1 MSLDLEELDLLELYD
16 AFEQNRVPEHAPRPG
31 FGLNMGAEPERV
43 AMWDAWGALASHQ
56 VSHGPAVIGGGL
68 RLWAEEARKRREA
81 FRKAYLALVRA
92 ILKANHARLCWVLT
106 GRAALARVH
115 RFEQLGIMPESER
128 SEQSPRE
135 MRQGGGIMKIES
147 RTGSAGDEKGKV
159 AMSKSVKERLATA
172 QEHLDRANGEFHVLR
187 LEAVQDH
194 LEHAIGEIRVLREGL
209 ARLGLEGGSPEGSL
223 KEQGS
228 QVDHPRHYNEHPSGV
243 ECIDVVEGLTF
254 NMGNAIKYL
263 WRAGLKES
271 EPPGK
276 DFDKAVWYV
285 RREVALIKETGVV
298 LLFALAS
305 RGDWVLAW
313 QKRKSFEASQR
324 VREYYRGVAG
334 GPWTALH
341 AALIVAAGLELSNL
355 IKSYPTVDEA
365 CRVNENAYILRDMSR
380 YLEGLEDWLVK
391 YTPAKVPG

>member
-1 MSLDLEELDLLELYD
+1 MSPRAGLDLEELDLLELYD

-135 MRQGGGIMKIES
+135 LRQGGGIMKIES

-159 AMSKSVKERLATA
+159 GMSKSVKERLATA
-172 QEHLDRANGEFHVLR
+172 QEHLER
-187 LEAVQDH
+187 
-194 LEHAIGEIRVLREGL
+194 AIGEIRVLR
-209 ARLGLEGGSPEGSL
+209 GSPELEEGSPGRP
-223 KEQGS
+223 KEEGS

-298 LLFALAS
+298 PLFALAS
-305 RGDWVLAW
+305 RGPGPAYVDWVLVW

>member
-16 AFEQNRVPEHAPRPG
+16 AFEENRVPEHAPRPG

-56 VSHGPAVIGGGL
+56 ASHGPVVVGGGL

-128 SEQSPRE
+128 LEQSPRE

-159 AMSKSVKERLATA
+159 GMSKSVKERLATA
-172 QEHLDRANGEFHVLR
+172 QEHLERAMDEIVALQTVK
-187 LEAVQDH
+187 AVSSH
-194 LEHAIGEIRVLREGL
+194 E
-209 ARLGLEGGSPEGSL
+209 
-223 KEQGS
+223 
-228 QVDHPRHYNEHPSGV
+228 VDHPRHYNEHPSGV
-243 ECIDVVEGLTF
+243 ECIDVVEGLSF

-271 EPPGK
+271 EPSGK
-276 DFDKAVWYV
+276 DFDKAVWYI
-285 RREVALIKETGVV
+285 RREVALVKETGI
-298 LLFALAS
+298 AQ
-305 RGDWVLAW
+305 GDWVLSL
-313 QKRKSFEASQR
+313 QKRTPFEASQR
-324 VREYYRGVAG
+324 VREYYRRVTA
-334 GPWTALH
+334 GPWTPLH
-341 AALIVAAGLELSNL
+341 AALVVAAGLEPS
-355 IKSYPTVDEA
+355 DEVK
-365 CRVNENAYILRDMSR
+365 RSHSFRGENVYVLRDMSR